1 MCLRHVQFVSEMF
14 LCLRQVRLCTCTC
27 YFHLTTACIFIQRLP
42 MFYMQHQLFILI
54 FLSHEAA
61 ICLSVHLYVF

>member
-1 MCLRHVQFVSEMF
+1 MCN
-14 LCLRQVRLCTCTC
+14 

-42 MFYMQHQLFILI
+42 ICNKFSI

-61 ICLSVHLYVF
+61 INFVCVCALVYKFS